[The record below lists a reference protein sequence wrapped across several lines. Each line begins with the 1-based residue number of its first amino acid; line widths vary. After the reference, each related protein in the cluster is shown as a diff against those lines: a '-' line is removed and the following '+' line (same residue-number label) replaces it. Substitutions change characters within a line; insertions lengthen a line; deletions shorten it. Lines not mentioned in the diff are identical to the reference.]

1 MQRRN
6 VIILVLLAAVAV
18 LGLWLYNSVRPSGMF
33 RIAAPAPSKVD
44 AMDKEELQALAR
56 NASNTLV
63 AVSATTLLDKPRY
76 TGQDALGRS
85 WMLTADTAG
94 QEGTATSATYVLSKV
109 QAEWTDPSQTT
120 PFMLTAQEG
129 RYQQTSSTLKLT
141 GSVSATGIGF
151 TLTAPQVDADLATR
165 KLLAQGGTRVLGD
178 TGGPKGWDV
187 DIAAP
192 TLTADQNG
200 NRLVLTG
207 GVRAKFTPREK

>member
-6 VIILVLLAAVAV
+6 VTIFVLFVVVAA
-18 LGLWLYNSVRPSGMF
+18 LGLLLYNSVRPSGMF
-33 RIAAPAPSKVD
+33 RLAAPVAAPTTGNDLKDMARSVSGT
-44 AMDKEELQALAR
+44 LA
-56 NASNTLV
+56 N
-63 AVSATTLLDKPRY
+63 VSATTLLDKPRY

-85 WMLTADTAG
+85 WTLLADTAG
-94 QEGTATSATYVLSKV
+94 QEGSAASATYVLNQV

-120 PFMLTAQEG
+120 PFMLTAEEG

-141 GSVSATGIGF
+141 GSVSATAIGF
-151 TLTAPQVDADLATR
+151 TLNAPQVDADLTTR
-165 KLLAQGGTRVLGD
+165 KLQAQGGTRVTGD

-187 DIAAP
+187 DLAAP

-207 GVRAKFTPREK
+207 GVRAKFTPKGQ